1 MKDKTQIIIGAF
13 ALIGFFSTITF
24 IDTILDGKDNQCAD
38 YIYELEE
45 LETDYSSL
53 EEENLELQKQIED
66 LQNKLEVCKEER
78 SGLEE
83 DCGYYSD
90 THFDYTDTSR

>member
-1 MKDKTQIIIGAF
+1 MKDKTQIIIGIF

-53 EEENLELQKQIED
+53 EEENL
-66 LQNKLEVCKEER
+66 
-78 SGLEE
+78 
-83 DCGYYSD
+83 
-90 THFDYTDTSR
+90 